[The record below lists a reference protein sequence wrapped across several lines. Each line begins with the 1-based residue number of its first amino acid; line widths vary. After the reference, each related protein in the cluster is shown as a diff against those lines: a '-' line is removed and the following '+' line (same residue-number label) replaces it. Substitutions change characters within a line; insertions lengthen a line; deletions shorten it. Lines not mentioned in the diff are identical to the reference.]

1 MPFGMG
7 PWGWGAAP
15 YAYGYPYRFWWRCRW
30 FPWLP
35 RWWWTG
41 LYGSMTPYTIP
52 KEQEV
57 AMLEDE
63 AKMLE
68 QALGEIRKR
77 LEELKK
83 TSG

>member
-1 MPFGMG
+1 MPYGMG
-7 PWGWGAAP
+7 PWGWLLDP
-15 YAYGYPYRFWWRCRW
+15 YTYPYWGRCGW

-35 RWWWTG
+35 GWWTG
-41 LYGSMTPYTIP
+41 MYGPITPHWIPSMS
-52 KEQEV
+52 KEDEI

-68 QALGEIRKR
+68 QELERIKKR

-83 TSG
+83 